1 MKLLKK
7 TSSVLSLVALCLCL
21 SACSHKIDD
30 VIVIDLDD
38 EQASTVDSKT
48 SEPTEAPKDSKSD
61 AQATEKDGYAVAEER
76 DLFNGKDLTGWTNES
91 GGAPVGWTVEDGLLR
106 LTDPAQGKD
115 LLTKDSFADY
125 ILEFEWRFGRA
136 CNSGVKYKIEQP
148 NDRGW
153 VGLEYQIQDD
163 ANVED
168 GKVDD
173 RKIASLFDV
182 LAARASTKNDEY
194 PAPTTDEPDG
204 NFRRGKIV
212 VVGKRVEHWI
222 DDEKVLEF
230 EIGSDAWNEGKAQS
244 KFKNQKNFG
253 LVDSSPILLQ
263 AHGFPVD
270 FKSVKIKILA
280 R

>member
-1 MKLLKK
+1 MKFLTK
-7 TSSVLSLVALCLCL
+7 TSSVLALVAALFCL
-21 SACSHKIDD
+21 SGCNQNSN
-30 VIVIDLDD
+30 VIILDD
-38 EQASTVDSKT
+38 DEFAPVETKT
-48 SEPTEAPKDSKSD
+48 SESIKTPKDLPQSAS
-61 AQATEKDGYAVAEER
+61 QATEKSEYAVAEER

-91 GGAPVGWTVEDGLLR
+91 GGAPIGWTVENGLLR

-125 ILEFEWRFGRA
+125 ILEFEWRFGLE

-148 NDRGW
+148 NERGW

-168 GKVDD
+168 GKIDD
-173 RKIASLFDV
+173 RKIGSLFDV
-182 LAARASTKNDEY
+182 LAAKASTKSGEY
-194 PAPTTDEPDG
+194 PAPTKAEPDG

-222 DDEKVLEF
+222 DDENVLTF

-253 LVDSSPILLQ
+253 LVESSPILLQ
-263 AHGFPVD
+263 AHGYPID